1 MREKIK
7 GSLYAKVFLITLVM
21 LFGLSLLVFGL
32 LAWLMPQTYSNKLNA
47 LLDEQT
53 LSFLS
58 ELEKVA
64 FADSGSLFDQFARN
78 MEIYSMELYDE
89 NGVFVPLP
97 SAQTS
102 AEYGERG
109 LAGYGEA
116 GYAGNGETSHASDGG
131 AGYAG
136 YGEAGYTAGYGEVS
150 IALSAEDDFGED
162 TPVLCNQYYFSFAD
176 SEERYMLLV
185 YGKAG
190 QIAELQQAFLRVFPL
205 LSAVILLVSLMISW
219 IYSRMITKPVLEIS
233 RVSEQM
239 SDLHLEWQVDGQRTD
254 ELGTLGKS
262 LNRLSQNLRGALNDL
277 QKANAELEADIERE
291 KALEQAQ
298 IDFFAA
304 ASHELKTPITVIKGQ
319 LEGML
324 LGIGAYKDREKYLL
338 RSLGV
343 TQTLESMVYD
353 LLTISRLQASD
364 SGFKTEKVDCASVV
378 RKYLADTED
387 LIAGKD
393 LQINCHFPDSVLID
407 ANKILMEK
415 VFSNLIGN
423 AVKYAPPEASVH
435 ITVRERQGSWLF
447 SIENTGTHIPEEA
460 IPKLFE
466 AFYRVD
472 TSRSRQTGGSG
483 LGLYIVQKILQQHD
497 SRCDV
502 RNTEDGVEFFF
513 ELPNR
518 T

>member
-7 GSLYAKVFLITLVM
+7 GSLFAKVFLITLVM

-58 ELEKVA
+58 ELEKVS

-109 LAGYGEA
+109 LAGYGE
-116 GYAGNGETSHASDGG
+116 

-205 LSAVILLVSLMISW
+205 LSAVILLVSLMVSW

-262 LNRLSQNLRGALNDL
+262 LNRLSQNLRSALNEL

-393 LQINCHFPDSVLID
+393 LQISCHFPESVLID
-407 ANKILMEK
+407 ANRILMEK

-423 AVKYAPPEASVH
+423 AVKYAPPEAVVG
-435 ITVRERQGSWLF
+435 ITVREREGSWLF
-447 SIENTGTHIPEEA
+447 SIENTGTHIPEET

-502 RNTEDGVEFFF
+502 RNTEEGVEFSF

-518 T
+518 TYVC

>member
-1 MREKIK
+1 MRKKIRS
-7 GSLYAKVFLITLVM
+7 SLFAKVFLITLVM
-21 LFGLSLLVFGL
+21 LSGLSLLVFGL
-32 LAWLMPQTYSNKLNA
+32 LAWLMPQTYSTKLNA
-47 LLDEQT
+47 LLDEQAS
-53 LSFLS
+53 SFIS
-58 ELEKVA
+58 ELEKTA
-64 FADSGSLFDQFARN
+64 FSDSGGLFDQFARN
-78 MEIYSMELYDE
+78 REIYSMELYDG

-97 SAQTS
+97 SA
-102 AEYGERG
+102 EVP
-109 LAGYGEA
+109 
-116 GYAGNGETSHASDGG
+116 
-131 AGYAG
+131 
-136 YGEAGYTAGYGEVS
+136 AGYGEVS
-150 IALSAEDDFGED
+150 VAISAEDDSGEEG
-162 TPVLCNQYYFSFAD
+162 PVLSGHYYFSFAD

-190 QIAELQQAFLRVFPL
+190 QIAELQRAFLRVFPL
-205 LSAVILLVSLMISW
+205 LAVVILLVSLLVSW

-233 RVSEQM
+233 RVSERM
-239 SDLHLEWQVDGQRTD
+239 SDLDFEWQVDGRRTD

-262 LNRLSQNLRGALNDL
+262 LNRLSQNLRAALADL

-304 ASHELKTPITVIKGQ
+304 ASHELKTPITVIRGQ

-324 LGIGAYKDREKYLL
+324 LGIGAYKDRDKYLL

-343 TQTLESMVYD
+343 TQTLESMVYG

-364 SGFKTEKVDCASVV
+364 SGFKTEKVDCVPVV

-393 LQINCHFPDSVLID
+393 LRINCHFPDSVLID
-407 ANKILMEK
+407 ANRILMEK

-423 AVKYAPPEASVH
+423 AVKYAPPEAVVD
-435 ITVRERQGSWLF
+435 ITVRKREGSWLF

-483 LGLYIVQKILQQHD
+483 LGLFIVQKILQQHD

-513 ELPNR
+513 KLPGA

>member
-1 MREKIK
+1 MRKKIK
-7 GSLYAKVFLITLVM
+7 SSLFAKVFIITSMM

-53 LSFLS
+53 QGFLS

-64 FADSGSLFDQFARN
+64 LADSGGLFDQFARN
-78 MEIYSMELYDE
+78 MEIYSMELYDG
-89 NGVFVPLP
+89 NGVFISLP
-97 SAQTS
+97 SAQVS
-102 AEYGERG
+102 SEYGEMNI
-109 LAGYGEA
+109 AVSE
-116 GYAGNGETSHASDGG
+116 
-131 AGYAG
+131 
-136 YGEAGYTAGYGEVS
+136 EVDS
-150 IALSAEDDFGED
+150 GED
-162 TPVLCNQYYFSFAD
+162 GPVLSGHYYFSFAD

-190 QIAELQQAFLRVFPL
+190 QIAELQQAFLHVFPL
-205 LSAVILLVSLMISW
+205 LSVVILLVSLMVSW

-262 LNRLSQNLRGALNDL
+262 LNRLSRTLQAALADL
-277 QKANAELEADIERE
+277 QKTNAELEADIERE

-304 ASHELKTPITVIKGQ
+304 ASHELKTPITIIKGQ

-324 LGIGAYKDREKYLL
+324 LGIGAYKDRDKYLL

-364 SGFKTEKVDCASVV
+364 SGFKTEKFDCIPVV

-407 ANKILMEK
+407 ANRILMEK

-423 AVKYAPPEASVH
+423 AVKYAPPEAAVN
-435 ITVRERQGSWLF
+435 ITVQERQGNRLF

-472 TSRSRQTGGSG
+472 TSRSRRTGGSG
-483 LGLYIVQKILQQHD
+483 LGLYIVQKILQQHN

-502 RNTEDGVEFFF
+502 RNTEAGVEFFF
-513 ELPNR
+513 VLPKSA
-518 T
+518 